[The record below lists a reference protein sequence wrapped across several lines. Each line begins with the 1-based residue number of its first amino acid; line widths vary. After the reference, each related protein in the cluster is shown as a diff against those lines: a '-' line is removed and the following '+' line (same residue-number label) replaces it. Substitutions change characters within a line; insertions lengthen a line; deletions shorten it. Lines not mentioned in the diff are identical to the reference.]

1 MPARP
6 ACALSLLPAQAEEG
20 IEVGEVKKNMVSPD
34 FSVCYSAIFVI
45 WILK

>member
-6 ACALSLLPAQAEEG
+6 AYAALFLPAQAKVG
-20 IEVGEVKKNMVSPD
+20 VEVGEVRKNMVSPE

>member
-6 ACALSLLPAQAEEG
+6 AYAASLLPAQAEVG
-20 IEVGEVKKNMVSPD
+20 VEVGEVRKNMISPE

>member
-6 ACALSLLPAQAEEG
+6 AYAASLLPAQAVVDV
-20 IEVGEVKKNMVSPD
+20 EVGEVRRNMFSPE

>member
-6 ACALSLLPAQAEEG
+6 ARAASLLPAQAEG
-20 IEVGEVKKNMVSPD
+20 VVEVGEVRKNMVSPE
-34 FSVCYSAIFVI
+34 FSVYYSAIFVI

>member
-6 ACALSLLPAQAEEG
+6 AYAASLPPAQAEVDAG
-20 IEVGEVKKNMVSPD
+20 MGEVRKNVVSPE